1 MTTLIVLLSLL
12 ATGSDAYL
20 KDMAEWRQAREERL
34 KSETGWLT
42 VIGLHW
48 LQEGENTVGSSPSSA
63 VRLPQPAPPSLGV
76 IRVSGR
82 KAEFAASKG
91 VPVTSKGKPVDRV
104 VLDEETPIELGSITF
119 FLIERGSR
127 IAVRVRDANAATRRH
142 FSGLSWYEAA
152 PRWRL
157 RARFVA
163 PATPRKI
170 PIATIVGDRVD
181 LESAG
186 ELVFTLDGRELRLE
200 ALYDSPERQELYVM
214 FKDRTNGKTTYGA
227 GRYMYLP
234 LPVNGIVD
242 LDFNK
247 AYNPP
252 CAYTDY
258 ATCPLPPRQ
267 NWLPVPIEAG
277 EKDYKAH

>member
-1 MTTLIVLLSLL
+1 MTALIVLLSLL
-12 ATGSDAYL
+12 APGPGAYL
-20 KDMAEWRQAREERL
+20 QEMAEWRKAREERL
-34 KSETGWLT
+34 KSETSWLT
-42 VIGLHW
+42 VVGLHW

-63 VRLPQPAPPSLGV
+63 VRLPPAAPPSVGV
-76 IRVSGR
+76 IRLAGR
-82 KAEFAASKG
+82 KAEFAAAKG
-91 VPVTSKGKPVDRV
+91 VPVTSKGKPVDRL

-119 FLIERGSR
+119 FVIERGSR
-127 IAVRVRDANAATRRH
+127 VAVRVRDANAAARRE
-142 FSGLSWYEAA
+142 FAGLSWYDAD

-163 PATPRKI
+163 PATARKI
-170 PIATIVGDRVD
+170 PIATIVGDEID
-181 LESAG
+181 LDSAG
-186 ELVFTLDGRELRLE
+186 ELVFTVNGRELRME
-200 ALYDSPERQELYVM
+200 ALYDSPERSELYIM

-234 LPVNGIVD
+234 LPVNGTVD

-277 EKDYKAH
+277 EKVYKTH